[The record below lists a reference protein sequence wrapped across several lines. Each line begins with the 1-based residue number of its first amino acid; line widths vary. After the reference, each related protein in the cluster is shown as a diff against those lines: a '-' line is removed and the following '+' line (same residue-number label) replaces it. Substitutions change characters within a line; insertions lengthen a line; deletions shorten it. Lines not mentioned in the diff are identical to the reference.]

1 MFSVHKQQ
9 PEITCADLLTQDG
22 DAFLH
27 FAYRSILNRVPDPE
41 GLKYYAA
48 RLAGGI
54 EKIEI
59 LGQLRQSKEG
69 IDQAAVVNGLDA
81 MIREYKRFNQPL
93 MRALVSVGIVRHPKK
108 SRLGGAQGWSA
119 RDRSK
124 LRQISSDLARY
135 AEQLT
140 AQAEALTK
148 VHDDF
153 DGTLTGLSGIT
164 ALVPDGFDSA
174 WYLAQY
180 PDVVAC
186 GMDAFQHYDQYGW
199 KEYRNPSVI
208 FDTRYYLETYLD
220 VKQSGVNPFLHWVRH
235 GRLENR
241 AVNGYESRQSPDT
254 KFAPITPGD
263 SMPRSEPG
271 RSLFDQT
278 WYLTQYP
285 DVAEGNVDA
294 WEHYCEAGW
303 REGRNPNA
311 TFNTTYYLASNL
323 DVAHAQMNPLIH
335 WDMFGKGER
344 RKTSLVNV
352 SARPRTNKVATPSII
367 FVSHEASRTGAPA
380 VLLSLMQWIK
390 KNTQIKFS
398 VVIGAGGPWNDR
410 FEALADCFY
419 LDRNYARALRD
430 ELREFCGN
438 HVKVIYV
445 NTIASGFYAE
455 HLKFLNA
462 KFVTHVHE
470 MESVFNIFEPQFAA
484 LKPICDKYIAVSKAS
499 VEALS
504 GRINTEGVEIVELPP
519 FIEPVKNTGVTVELI
534 KDRKIIFG
542 CGAVEL
548 RKGFDIFCQVGVELL
563 KVGYTNFKMYWIGA
577 TNSHL
582 DPIAEIERAGLRDHV
597 EWLGVKNYPRDYFRH
612 GHLFLLPSRE
622 DPYPLVCME
631 AAECHLP
638 VICFDERAGGM
649 HTFVENDAGVV
660 VPFEDAVAMASAA
673 RKLLTNNT
681 LREKL
686 GQSASDKAKR
696 RHYVDA
702 VAPQILKELPALPTV
717 TAASEL
723 DSYTAAMAEAEV
735 VSFDI
740 FDTLVTRR
748 VNDPAV
754 VFDVVEYELTRN
766 ESALIPLI
774 DERMATAGRVLSSR
788 NGKVDDISI
797 DDIYKEMSFYRDPT
811 AEKEVEIKMCVPN
824 PLGLQIYQSAVKLG
838 KKIFI
843 ASDMYL
849 DQKTI
854 ERILRKCGVD
864 KWDQLFVSSALGRKK
879 DTGRMYAT
887 LLETAAKDGIGARSI
902 LHIGDNWTGDILRA
916 QESNI
921 PAIRF
926 VPLYDKQHRLFP
938 LTVERRKTLSQK
950 GRIWDAFCGQT
961 VNLWGEKQPGVAQ
974 DFFTKLGFE
983 ISGPLAA
990 MMAMHV
996 RKQAQETGARR
1007 IVFMARDG
1015 RIIKKAFDRFYRD
1028 DIAAGIFVSS
1038 YLSLSRATVV
1048 PATFSH
1054 PLTSNDFYFI
1064 IEGLHLAQKP
1074 LKYFIEKA
1082 GLSLSHKGILKCIR
1096 KYFKSEDVIPDW
1108 DSMNVLSRLFNE
1120 LSADIFKANKKNR
1133 GALELYLSQNGFAS
1147 EDKIIVVD
1155 VGWML
1160 NIQSRLAKF
1169 AKSVGFGAKI
1179 HGCYIGSHDRI
1190 DKSISHASLLF
1201 EGGDPELY
1209 AKPIADN
1216 TTLFELLFSAP
1227 EVSATGLRLA
1237 GNGKD
1242 VQVTYRTFAGQP
1254 DSEFLAAQKIHSG
1267 AEQFFDYMAD
1277 ALHDFFPESVSKDFF
1292 AALFD
1297 ALVET
1302 ENPLA
1307 KAVLGEFEVKL
1318 GGHHDLTSPQ
1328 ALLRNDSF
1336 VEYKLA
1342 TEDEYF
1348 APIVEGETHDKQVV
1362 LVTSAGLNNGS
1373 TRYRAVNLMR
1383 SLSSCGIGATLIHA
1397 STSVELAE
1405 PLIHRADTT
1414 VFQRCFEDQGNV
1426 GALYKL
1432 ARKHKVTCVGEID
1445 DLIFPEHVETIGSV
1459 AGGEWDIQHATF
1471 IAESYQ
1477 AFLRKMDGAIVSTPV
1492 LRRHVSLTF
1501 SFPVAICRNKIE
1513 ARFFK
1518 PKFGVGV
1525 PIRLLYASGTYSH
1538 KEDFLLIAETLTE
1551 FLKTNPGF
1559 TLSILG
1565 AAQVPADL
1573 LVLPNVFSYG
1583 ILSYDDMLDF
1593 ISGHDLMLV
1602 PLEDT
1607 IFNEAKSYVKYIE
1620 SAAVGVP
1627 LMASAIGEFDFAISH
1642 KVNGL
1647 LAKTQEDWKTL
1658 LNEIVGDPGLLEK
1671 LGRNAYL
1678 AARESFCADRMESD
1692 VLDVLFN
1699 DYSVSPQRLEVI

>member
-1 MFSVHKQQ
+1 MSLAHKQQ
-9 PEITCADLLTQDG
+9 PEITCADLLAHDG

-27 FAYRSILNRVPDPE
+27 FSYRSILNRAPDPE

-48 RLAGGI
+48 RLASGI

-59 LGQLRQSKEG
+59 LAQLRLSKEG
-69 IDQAAVVNGLDA
+69 VKEAAVVDGLDA
-81 MIREYKRFNQPL
+81 AIRDHKRFNRPL
-93 MRALVSVGIVRHPKK
+93 MKALVSVGIVRHPQK
-108 SRLGGAQGWSA
+108 SRLGGALGWSV

-124 LRQISSDLARY
+124 LREISDDLTRY
-135 AEQLT
+135 AEQL
-140 AQAEALTK
+140 AARAEALAK
-148 VHDDF
+148 VH
-153 DGTLTGLSGIT
+153 G
-164 ALVPDGFDSA
+164 GFDRSVASA
-174 WYLAQY
+174 AEMGAPVPEGFDAGWYLAQY
-180 PDVVAC
+180 PDVVAS
-186 GMDAFQHYDQYGW
+186 GMDPFQHYDQYGW
-199 KEYRNPSVI
+199 KERRNPSET
-208 FDTRYYLETYLD
+208 FDTRFYLETHSD
-220 VKQSGVNPFLHWVRH
+220 VEESGVNPLLHWVRH

-241 AVNGYESRQSPDT
+241 AVKGYVRQQPYGT
-254 KFAPITPGD
+254 TFALPTLGD
-263 SMPRSEPG
+263 SLLNGEPG
-271 RSLFDQT
+271 RSSFDHS
-278 WYLTQYP
+278 WYLLQYP
-285 DVAEGNVDA
+285 DVAQSNVDA
-294 WEHYCEAGW
+294 WQHYCEEGW

-323 DVAHAQMNPLIH
+323 DVAQAQMNPLIH
-335 WDMFGKGER
+335 WEMFGKGER
-344 RKTSLVNV
+344 RKTSVVNV
-352 SARPRTNKVATPSII
+352 PAKPRVSKVATPSII

-380 VLLSLMQWIK
+380 VLLSLMRWIK
-390 KNTQIKFS
+390 ENTRIEFS
-398 VVIGAGGPWNDR
+398 VVIGSGGPWNER

-419 LDRNYARALRD
+419 LDEQYARPLRD

-438 HVKVIYV
+438 HVKVVYV

-462 KFVTHVHE
+462 EFVTHVHE
-470 MESVFNIFEPQFAA
+470 MENVFKIFERQFAA
-484 LKPICDKYIAVSKAS
+484 LKPICGKYIAVSKAS
-499 VEALS
+499 VDALAS
-504 GRINTEGVEIVELPP
+504 RIDTETAKIVQLPP
-519 FIEPVKNTGVTVELI
+519 FIEPIRSTGDTVELV

-563 KVGYTNFKMYWIGA
+563 KAGYSNFKMYWIGA
-577 TNSHL
+577 TISHL
-582 DPIAEIERAGLRDHV
+582 DPVAEIERAGLRDHV
-597 EWLGVKNYPRDYFRH
+597 EWLGVKSYPRDYFKH

-649 HTFVENDAGVV
+649 HTFVERDAGVV
-660 VPFEDAVAMASAA
+660 VPFEDAAAMASAA
-673 RKLLTNNT
+673 RKLLTDNS

-686 GQSASDKAKR
+686 GKAASDKVKR

-702 VAPQILKELPALPTV
+702 VAPQILKQLPPLASVSAT
-717 TAASEL
+717 SEL
-723 DSYTAAMAEAEV
+723 ESYIEAMSEADI

-754 VFDVVEYELTRN
+754 VFDVVEYELTKN

-797 DDIYKEMSFYRDPT
+797 DEIYKEMSFYRDST
-811 AEKEVEIKMCVPN
+811 AEKEIEIKMCVPH
-824 PLGLQIYQSAVKLG
+824 PLGSQIYLAAVELG

-849 DQKTI
+849 DQNTI
-854 ERILRKCGVD
+854 ERILRKCGIA
-864 KWDQLFVSSALGRKK
+864 KWDKLFVSSALGRKK
-879 DTGRMYAT
+879 DTGRMYET
-887 LLETAAKDGIGARSI
+887 LLESAAKVGADAGSI
-902 LHIGDNWTGDILRA
+902 LHIGDNWTGDIQRA

-926 VPLYDKQHRLFP
+926 VPLYEKQHRMFP
-938 LTVERRKTLSQK
+938 LTVERREQLSQK
-950 GRIWDAFCGQT
+950 GRIWDAFCGQA
-961 VNLWGEKQPGVAQ
+961 VNLWSEKRPGVAQ

-983 ISGPLAA
+983 MSGPMAA

-996 RKQAQETGARR
+996 KKQAQETGARR

-1015 RIIKKAFDRFYRD
+1015 RIIKKAFDRLYQQD
-1028 DIAAGIFVSS
+1028 LATGTFVSS

-1074 LKYFIEKA
+1074 LKYFVEKA
-1082 GLSLSHKGILKCIR
+1082 GLSLSNKSVRKCIR
-1096 KYFKSEDVIPDW
+1096 KYFKSENVIPNW
-1108 DSMNVLSRLFNE
+1108 ESMNILSKLFNE
-1120 LSADIFKANKKNR
+1120 LSGEIFKANEKNR
-1133 GALELYLSQNGFAS
+1133 EALELYLSQNGFVL
-1147 EDKIIVVD
+1147 EDKIVVVD

-1160 NIQSRLAKF
+1160 NIQSRLARF
-1169 AKSVGFGAKI
+1169 SKSVGLGAEI

-1190 DKSISHASLLF
+1190 DKSLSHASLLF
-1201 EGGDPELY
+1201 EGGDPVLY
-1209 AKPIADN
+1209 AKPIAEN

-1227 EVSATGLRLA
+1227 EASATGLRVSPS
-1237 GNGKD
+1237 GKD
-1242 VQVTYRTFAGQP
+1242 VQVTYKAFAGQP
-1254 DSEFLAAQKIHSG
+1254 DAEFLAAQKIHSG
-1267 AEQFFDYMAD
+1267 AEEFFDYMAEG
-1277 ALHDFFPESVSKDFF
+1277 LRDFFPETISKDFF
-1292 AALFD
+1292 SALFS
-1297 ALVET
+1297 ALIET
-1302 ENPLA
+1302 ESPLA
-1307 KAVLGEFEVKL
+1307 NAILGEFEVKL

-1328 ALLRNDSF
+1328 SLLKNDSF
-1336 VEYKLA
+1336 VEYRLA
-1342 TEDEYF
+1342 AEDEYF
-1348 APIVEGETHDKQVV
+1348 PPIVEGEEHLKQVV
-1362 LVTSAGLNNGS
+1362 LVTSAGLQNGS

-1397 STSVELAE
+1397 STSIEMAE
-1405 PLIHRADTT
+1405 PLISRAETI

-1426 GALYKL
+1426 GELYKA
-1432 ARKHKVTCVGEID
+1432 ARKHKLACIGEID

-1459 AGGEWDIQHATF
+1459 AGGEWDLTHATF
-1471 IAESYQ
+1471 IAESYR
-1477 AFLRKMDGAIVSTPV
+1477 AFMDKMDGAVVSTPV
-1492 LRRHVSLTF
+1492 LRRYVSSEF
-1501 SFPVAICRNKIE
+1501 SLPVAILRNKIE

-1518 PKFGVGV
+1518 QKSSSGA
-1525 PIRLLYASGTYSH
+1525 PIRLVYASGTYSH
-1538 KEDFLLIAETLTE
+1538 KEDFLIIAEILTE
-1551 FLKTNPGF
+1551 FLKKNPDV

-1573 LVLPNVFSYG
+1573 LGLRNVFSYG
-1583 ILSYDDMLDF
+1583 ILGYHDMLDF

-1602 PLEDT
+1602 PLDDT
-1607 IFNEAKSYVKYIE
+1607 IFNEAKSCVKYIE

-1627 LMASAIGEFDFAISH
+1627 LMATAIGEFDFAISH

-1647 LAKTQEDWKTL
+1647 LAKTREDWKTL
-1658 LNEIVGDPGLLEK
+1658 LDEVAADPGMLEK
-1671 LGRNAYL
+1671 LGRNAYR
-1678 AARESFCADRMESD
+1678 AARESFCADRMETG

-1699 DYSVSPQRLEVI
+1699 DYSVSPKRLEVI